1 MTAACD
7 PERYAALVRQAVE
20 ARKRAYAPYSGFPV
34 GAALLTKSG
43 RVYTAANVE
52 NAVYGLSV
60 CAERN
65 AIFQAVVDGERE
77 FEAIA
82 IAAGQGAT
90 PCGPCRQVMRE
101 FADDRLCVL
110 VADETGNLHGVYTL
124 AELLPQAFTGEDL
137 SSVG

>member
-1 MTAACD
+1 MTPDA
-7 PERYAALVRQAVE
+7 ERYAELIRRAVE
-20 ARKRAYAPYSGFPV
+20 ARKRAYAPYSRFPV

-52 NAVYGLSV
+52 NAVYGLSI

-65 AIFQAVVDGERE
+65 AIFQAVADGERE

-101 FADDRLCVL
+101 FADDNLRVL

-124 AELLPQAFTGEDL
+124 AELLPQAFTVEDL
-137 SSVG
+137 ST

>member
-1 MTAACD
+1 MTPSAVEARRA
-7 PERYAALVRQAVE
+7 ELVRHAVE
-20 ARKRAYAPYSGFPV
+20 ARKRAYAPYSRFPV

-52 NAVYGLSV
+52 NAVYGLSI

-65 AIFQAVVDGERE
+65 AIFQAVAGGDLE

-82 IAAGQGAT
+82 IVTEPGAT

-101 FADDRLCVL
+101 FADGDFRII
-110 VADETGNLHGVYTL
+110 VADEAGTRRRVYTL
-124 AELLPQAFTGEDL
+124 AELLPEAFTVDDL
-137 SSVG
+137 PHSL